1 MDKLF
6 YAAPFMALLGLL
18 YTFIK
23 SNWVAKQDA
32 GTSRMQEI
40 SKHIAEGAMAFLKA
54 EWRILS
60 YFVII
65 VAILLGIMASTN
77 PNSHWAIAIA
87 FIVGAVFSATAGYIG
102 MRVATK
108 ANVRTAHAARSSLS
122 RALAISFTGGSVMGL
137 GVAGLAVLGL
147 SGLFLILTNFCSRR
161 TGKF

>member
-6 YAAPFMALLGLL
+6 YAAPLMALFGLL

-32 GTSRMQEI
+32 ETNRMQEI

-54 EWRILS
+54 EWKILS

-65 VAILLGIMASTN
+65 VAILLGIMASSN
-77 PNSHWAIAIA
+77 PNSHWAIAIS

-108 ANVRTAHAARSSLS
+108 ANVRTAHAARTSLS
-122 RALAISFTGGSVMGL
+122 KALSVSFTGGSVMGL

-147 SGLFLILTNFCSRR
+147 GSLFILLKNFFGAG
-161 TGKF
+161 TID